1 MTLNQALILCNG
13 FDVDPTSG
21 GVVVVDGV
29 EVHVSDPDF
38 GWVIAPHPSGFEPS
52 ADQKAAALL
61 ICREWL
67 S

>member
-1 MTLNQALILCNG
+1 MARCGGWDI
-13 FDVDPTSG
+13 DPASG

-29 EVHVSDPDF
+29 EVHVSDPGA
-38 GWVIAPHPSGFEPS
+38 GWVIAPT
-52 ADQKAAALL
+52 DQKAAALV

>member
-13 FDVDPTSG
+13 FDVDPASG
-21 GVVVVDGV
+21 GVLTIDGV
-29 EVHVSDPDF
+29 EVHVSDPGA
-38 GWVIAPHPSGFEPS
+38 GWVIAPNPAGPEPS
-52 ADQKAAALL
+52 ADQKAAALV